1 MTVPLAEPTIQHV
14 LSTNYQRDEG
24 GDFLT
29 LFDSRGNPEAHS
41 YTALLDR
48 AAAWTAL
55 YRLRGL
61 RPGDR
66 IVVVLPHSIDLY
78 AAYIGAMIGG
88 MVPAMFAHPSPKLSE
103 TVYFETVDQ
112 LLANAKARLLVCY
125 PEAAERFASLVDA
138 LPTFDWVLTPQM
150 LNAETDV
157 FGTLIGEKDFFPA
170 EPEDT
175 AFLQYSSG
183 TTGLKKGVAISHRA
197 LLWQSRAYVE
207 AIGADETDTIVS
219 WLPLYHDMGLI
230 ACLFLPLIKR
240 IKLVAMSPFD
250 WVRRPAMWAETVDR
264 YNATL
269 SWLPNFAFNFIANNL
284 PADCAYD
291 LTSLRG
297 VINCSEP
304 VLAESHALFVE
315 RLAPHGFMESAVAV
329 SYALAE
335 NTFAVT
341 SGGFGRPPQI
351 DLIDAE
357 IFDTEQRAK
366 PTTAQTTRV
375 RRLVSSGRAL
385 PETSITIQDDQG
397 NSLEDR
403 WVGEIVL
410 SSPSLFNGY
419 DDNPE
424 ATDAA
429 CRQDGFHSGD
439 LGYLADGELFVV
451 GRAKD
456 LIIVGGRNIYPQDVE
471 AIVGEVAGVIP
482 GRVVAFGVEDRTAG
496 TESLIVVAESADAT
510 AGGTEIATEIR
521 QTLAAAMETAPS
533 DIRIVDHGS
542 LVKSTSGKIARA
554 ANKERYLA
562 LREQAEPQA
571 PAAEIAPI
579 NGIRQAVLG
588 EIRAAGSGHSV
599 NLGDDTPLITSGLV
613 DSFGL
618 VNLIAAVERAAGLRI
633 PDWVTRDVANLDSIA
648 ALAGTVDRIRGGE
661 IEAVGQPCRRVPNGA
676 GDIAMDVG
684 GDRGTPRFKAGFWTL
699 YYKLVFRRH
708 GIRFGKGLRVMGP
721 LMLRLDGNP
730 RNISI
735 GDNVTLMP
743 WVDLK
748 IREQGRIT
756 LGHGVVLD
764 SMVRLVAA
772 NDAELRLGDRV
783 QLAIGNVVN
792 AGTDVIIGR
801 DSVTAGYCTI
811 VASEHKM
818 ASGTPIMQQGY
829 DHRPIYVGA
838 DVWIAANVLIR
849 PGSRIGDGAVIGAQ
863 AIVNGDIP
871 GGAIAAGQ
879 PARAVKFRHD

>member
-1 MTVPLAEPTIQHV
+1 MIVPLAERTIRHV
-14 LSTNYQRDEG
+14 LHANYQRDDG

-29 LFDSRGNPEAHS
+29 LFESRGNPAALS
-41 YTALLDR
+41 YAALLDR

-78 AAYIGAMIGG
+78 AAYIGALIGG

-103 TVYFETVDQ
+103 TVYFETVDR

-150 LNAETDV
+150 LNAEAGDFGAFVGDGDFTSANADDV
-157 FGTLIGEKDFFPA
+157 
-170 EPEDT
+170 

-197 LLWQSRAYVE
+197 LLWQVRTYAE
-207 AIGADETDTIVS
+207 AIGADETDAIVS
-219 WLPLYHDMGLI
+219 WLPLYHDMGLL

-240 IKLVAMSPFD
+240 IPLVAMSPFD

-264 YNATL
+264 YKPTL
-269 SWLPNFAFNFIANNL
+269 CWLPNFAFNFIANNL
-284 PADCAYD
+284 PADGTYD
-291 LTSLRG
+291 LSSLRG
-297 VINCSEP
+297 VVNCSEP
-304 VLAESHALFVE
+304 VLAESHALFVD
-315 RLAPHGFMESAVAV
+315 RLAPHGFNEAALAV

-335 NTFAVT
+335 NTFAAT
-341 SGGFGRPPQI
+341 SGGFGRAPKI

-357 IFDTEQRAK
+357 IFGTEQRAK
-366 PTTAQTTRV
+366 PVSEQTTRT
-375 RRLVSSGRAL
+375 RQLVSSGRAL
-385 PETSITIQDDQG
+385 AETQITIRDDQG
-397 NSLEDR
+397 EILEDR
-403 WVGEIVL
+403 RIGEIVL
-410 SSPSLFNGY
+410 SSPCLFESY

-424 ATDAA
+424 ATAAA

-439 LGYLADGELFVV
+439 LGYLADGDLFVV

-471 AIVGEVAGVIP
+471 TIVNAVPGVIP
-482 GRVVAFGVEDRTAG
+482 GRVVAFGTDDRSAG
-496 TESLIVVAESADAT
+496 TESLIIVAESAEASAKGADLA
-510 AGGTEIATEIR
+510 AEIR
-521 QTLAAAMETAPS
+521 RTLAAAMETAPC

-542 LVKSTSGKIARA
+542 LQKSTSGKIARG
-554 ANKERYLA
+554 ANKDRYLA
-562 LREQAEPQA
+562 LLDQAEPQMA
-571 PAAEIAPI
+571 PAEAAPI
-579 NGIRQAVLG
+579 AGIRRAVLG
-588 EIRAAGSGHSV
+588 EIRAAGTCHSV
-599 NLGDDTPLITSGLV
+599 SLSDDTPLITSGLV

-618 VNLIAAVERAAGLRI
+618 VNLIAAVERTAGLRL
-633 PDWVTRDVANLDSIA
+633 PDRVTEDVANLDSIA
-648 ALAGTVDRIRGGE
+648 AIAETVKRVRNGQING
-661 IEAVGQPCRRVPNGA
+661 VSQPCRRVPQSA
-676 GDIAMDVG
+676 DDIALDVG
-684 GDRGTPRFKAGFWTL
+684 GDHGAPRFKAGFWTL
-699 YYKLVFRRH
+699 YYKLIFRRH

-721 LMLRLDGNP
+721 IMLRLDGNP

-772 NDAELRLGDRV
+772 NDAEIRLGDRV

-792 AGTDVIIGR
+792 AGTDIVIGR

-879 PARAVKFRHD
+879 PARPVKFRHD